1 MYRSLDNVDRQLVA
15 LLETNARMPA
25 TELAKRAGLARSTIH
40 ERIARLERRGIILGY
55 SAIVRKTDD
64 AENTRALIYLNTTQK
79 RSSHLLS
86 VLESVP
92 EIRSCFS
99 TSGSC
104 DLVCWAEFSHLEDLD
119 ALLDEIALLPSV
131 ERVESS
137 VMLASKFEKDSIGST
152 ARNATG
158 TLAVVG
164 GQN

>member
-1 MYRSLDNVDRQLVA
+1 MYRSLDNIDRQLVA
-15 LLETNARMPA
+15 LLEINARMPA

-40 ERIARLERRGIILGY
+40 ERISRLERRGIILGY
-55 SAIVRKTDD
+55 SAIVRKSD
-64 AENTRALIYLNTTQK
+64 AVENKRALIYLNTTQK
-79 RSSHLLS
+79 RSTHLLS
-86 VLESVP
+86 VLESFP

-99 TSGSC
+99 TSGTC

-131 ERVESS
+131 ERVESN
-137 VMLASKFEKDSIGST
+137 VMLASKFEKDNIGTIKRS
-152 ARNATG
+152 ATG